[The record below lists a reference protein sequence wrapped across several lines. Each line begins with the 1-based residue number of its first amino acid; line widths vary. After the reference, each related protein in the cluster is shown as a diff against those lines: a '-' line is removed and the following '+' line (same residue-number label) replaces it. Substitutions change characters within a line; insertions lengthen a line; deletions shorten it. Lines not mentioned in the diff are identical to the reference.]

1 MLASKAKWNVL
12 HDENKPS
19 LEDLEAGK
27 DLSSITKELLVQRNI
42 VTEEAVNDFLFPD
55 MSRLHSP
62 HHLTMIE
69 KASKRV
75 HEAISKEE
83 KILVYGDYDADG
95 VSSTALLM
103 KTLIELGAHCD
114 FYIPNRFTE
123 GYGPNEAAFRLAAE
137 NDVHVIITV
146 DTGIASIHE
155 ALIAKELGIDL
166 IITDHHEL
174 QDELP
179 DAYAIINPKCSP
191 EYAFHELAGV
201 GVALKFSEILLG
213 YFPEHLLDLV
223 AIGTI
228 ADLVPLID
236 ENRILAHFG
245 LQQLT
250 TTKNMGLRALKKV
263 CGITDDLIE
272 DDVGF
277 AIGPRLNAVG
287 RLQDARLAV
296 ELLLTESQE
305 EAEEITDRVESINQ
319 ERQQIVNEIIHEAEA
334 MVSVEDEE
342 SVIIVAKQDWN
353 EGVLGI
359 VASRLVR
366 KYDRPAIVLRI
377 KEETGEVKGSAR
389 SIPAFNFFES
399 CMKVKSL
406 FTRFGGHSQAAGMT
420 LPIENIGDLQ
430 AELNKIIKAELTAD
444 DFKPAIEVNKKLS
457 IADINEDLINQIGRL
472 APFGMSNPK
481 PIFHIQD
488 IPTETRQIGNLK
500 NHLKLQFKV
509 DDAELEGIGF
519 SMGHLF
525 PHITPHTPV
534 EIVGE
539 LGINEW
545 NGVRKPQII
554 MRDMKIAEWQL
565 FDHRGKRNIDMS
577 PFTTITTNQI
587 IIREQN
593 PEEINEFGEHIKQI
607 TYDTDIT
614 TLEETESLFI
624 YDLPTNL
631 TLLQEIIKATNPL
644 NIHVCFYVENSTYL
658 TAFPTRDEFK
668 WFYGLVYRRKKLDLN
683 KELNAI
689 MSEKKWT
696 KETVVFIAKVFLE
709 LEFVKIENGVIQM
722 APDPVKRDL
731 QESAVYQA
739 RIKQGDIEK
748 KLYYSNY
755 ESLKSWFAKCKGI
768 TDNPREE
775 EVYGL

>member
-12 HDENKPS
+12 HDKNKP
-19 LEDLEAGK
+19 AGEGLINRK
-27 DLSSITKELLVQRNI
+27 DLSPITMELLVQRNI

-55 MSRLHSP
+55 MGKLHSP
-62 HHLTMIE
+62 YNLSMID
-69 KASKRV
+69 KASERV
-75 HEAISKEE
+75 QEAIANEE

-123 GYGPNEAAFRLAAE
+123 GYGPNEAAFRMAAE

-146 DTGIASIHE
+146 DTGIAAIDE

-174 QDELP
+174 QEELP

-201 GVALKFSEILLG
+201 GVALKFSERLLG
-213 YFPEHLLDLV
+213 YFPDHLLDLV
-223 AIGTI
+223 AVGTI

-250 TTKNMGLRALKKV
+250 TTKNIGLGALKKV
-263 CGITDDLIE
+263 CGITDDVME

-277 AIGPRLNAVG
+277 SIGPRLNAVG

-296 ELLLTESQE
+296 ELLLTESNE
-305 EAEEITDRVESINQ
+305 EAEEIAERIESINQ
-319 ERQQIVNEIIHEAEA
+319 ERQEIVNEIIHEAEA
-334 MVSVEDEE
+334 MVSMEDEE
-342 SVIIVAKQDWN
+342 SVIIVAKHGWN

-366 KYDRPAIVLRI
+366 KYDRPAIVLCI

-389 SIPAFNFFES
+389 SIPAFNLFDS
-399 CMKVKSL
+399 CMIIKSL

-420 LPIENIGDLQ
+420 LPIENMEELQ
-430 AELNKIIKAELTAD
+430 SELNKNIKAELTAD
-444 DFKPAIEVNKKLS
+444 DFKPSVEVNKKLF

-509 DDAELEGIGF
+509 DNTDLEGIGF

-525 PHITPHTPV
+525 PHITPHTPI

-565 FDHRGKRNIDMS
+565 FDHRGKRNLDMS
-577 PFTTITTNQI
+577 PFTTTTNHNI
-587 IIREQN
+587 VIRNQH
-593 PEEINEFGEHIKQI
+593 PEESHEFGGHIKEI
-607 TYDTDIT
+607 TYDIEVA

-624 YDLPTNL
+624 YELPTNL
-631 TLLQEIIKATNPL
+631 TVLQEIIKATNPV
-644 NIHVCFYVENSTYL
+644 NIHVCFYIENSTYL

-668 WFYGLVYRRKKLDLN
+668 WFYSLVYRRKKLDLN
-683 KELNAI
+683 KELNDI
-689 MSEKKWT
+689 MHEKKWT

-709 LEFVKIENGVIQM
+709 LEFVKIEDGVIQI
-722 APDPVKRDL
+722 ASHPVKRDL

-739 RIKQGDIEK
+739 RINQGDIEK

-768 TDNPREE
+768 TDNPGEE